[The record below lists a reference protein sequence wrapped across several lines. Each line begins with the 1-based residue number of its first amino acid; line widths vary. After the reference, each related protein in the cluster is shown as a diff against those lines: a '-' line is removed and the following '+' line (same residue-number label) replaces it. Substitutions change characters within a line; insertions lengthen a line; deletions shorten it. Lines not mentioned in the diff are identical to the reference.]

1 MKKLLLITGDLAT
14 GKSRFAGILSGRY
27 DAVVMYKD
35 KIKEVLGD
43 TVGFKDREENLKLSK
58 ATMELMT
65 YGFSELAILGQDV
78 ILEANF
84 KESEMTK
91 LHEIAGNAGYE
102 VLTLV
107 LRADMEIIYKRFVG
121 RIEKENRHPVHI
133 SGFEG
138 YDSLEYY
145 IEKGRKERTF
155 GNILNINANDF
166 SYQTDEQ
173 ILSQIDNFMGKRL

>member
-43 TVGFKDREENLKLSK
+43 TIGFKNREENLKLSK

-65 YGFSELAILGQDV
+65 YGFSELTALGKDA

-84 KESEMTK
+84 KEQEMAK
-91 LHEIAGNAGYE
+91 LHEIAGNEGYE

-121 RIEKENRHPVHI
+121 RIEKGNRHPVHI